1 MTVPATPQP
10 ARRPAAP
17 RPPAPAPQPPAPAPS
32 AHVTQLRESLHH
44 VLSGLRFPA
53 RRWEV
58 IAEADAWG
66 VGGPLRQTIGRL
78 PDGNYPSLAVVV
90 DVLTGPAGRTA
101 PDPGYA
107 ATPGRVVVP
116 MRAPANGPRRTP

>member
-1 MTVPATPQP
+1 MTVPAAPEP
-10 ARRPAAP
+10 ARRPVAT
-17 RPPAPAPQPPAPAPS
+17 PAPVPPVPPSTHPAPP
-32 AHVTQLRESLHH
+32 HVAQLRESLHQ

-66 VGGPLRQTIGRL
+66 VGGPLRQAIGRL
-78 PDGNYPSLAVVV
+78 PDGNYPSLGVVV

-101 PDPGYA
+101 PDPGHA
-107 ATPGRVVVP
+107 ATTGRVVVP